1 MNSKRKILKVLEI
14 LAAVLFIGNGL
25 AKLIDYNL
33 ITDFLAKLNYNRT
46 ATVVI
51 GLIEVFGA
59 IGLLFKES
67 RFYVSAFLILLMVGA
82 IGSTVG
88 AKMEFSKAVFPSAVL
103 VLLAAIAY
111 YDNFIAAEEEEEEI
125 EHRNDLKP

>member
-1 MNSKRKILKVLEI
+1 M
-14 LAAVLFIGNGL
+14 G
-25 AKLIDYNL
+25 
-33 ITDFLAKLNYNRT
+33 
-46 ATVVI
+46 
-51 GLIEVFGA
+51 
-59 IGLLFKES
+59 
-67 RFYVSAFLILLMVGA
+67 GA